1 MSSLDYLSISLSG
14 SIRDA
19 MKTIS
24 KNQRGLCFL
33 INNSQKLVG
42 VITDGDIRRF
52 LLNGKTLDTKLN
64 ELVLKDFS
72 FLRTGFTLSEA
83 QEKVQ
88 KFKVIPV
95 VDKTNKLV
103 DYVSLDRLHII
114 PLISTDFSGKELDYV
129 NDCLNSG
136 WVSSIGSYVNKF
148 QNAFNQKFGF
158 NYSLCVSSGT
168 TGLQLAFTTLGI
180 GINDEVIVPNF
191 TFAASINSIIHSNA
205 TPILVDVNSDS
216 ACVDIEIVK
225 KSITKKTKAILL
237 VHLYGNAC
245 NLDDFYKLREE
256 TGILIIEDCAE
267 ALGTRYKEKHVG
279 LYSDA
284 AIFSFFG
291 NKLITTGE
299 GGMVCFKDQNYYLKA
314 KKLSSHGMDPQKRY
328 WHEELGFNF
337 RMTNIQAALGLGQ
350 IERIDQFIKAKIII
364 SNLYIKYLSS
374 NKSINLQQISPDV
387 QSSYWLFTIFLNDNI
402 KIFRDEIIDYL
413 LAKGIETR
421 PCFYPLNEMPPY
433 KKYCNNDISNSINLA
448 YAGISLPTSIKMT
461 EMEVKF
467 VCQELINA
475 IKLFSKKKI
484 NYDKM

>member
-1 MSSLDYLSISLSG
+1 MASLDYLGISLSG

-19 MKTIS
+19 MEAIS
-24 KNQRGLCFL
+24 KNERGLCFL
-33 INNSQKLVG
+33 INKSKKLAG

-64 ELVLKDFS
+64 QLVLKDFS
-72 FLRTGFTLSEA
+72 FLKTGFTLNEA

-103 DYVSLDRLHII
+103 DYVSQDRLHII

-148 QNAFNQKFGF
+148 QNTFNQKLGF

-180 GINDEVIVPNF
+180 DLNDEVIVPNF
-191 TFAASINSIIHSNA
+191 TFAASINSIIHSKA

-225 KSITKKTKAILL
+225 KSITDKTKAILL

-279 LYSDA
+279 IYSDA

-299 GGMVCFKDQNYYLKA
+299 GGMVCFKDQNSYFKA

-328 WHEELGFNF
+328 WHDELGFNF

-350 IERIDQFIKAKIII
+350 IERIDEFIKAKIII

-374 NKSINLQQISPDV
+374 NNSIKLQKISPDV
-387 QSSYWLFTIFLNDNI
+387 QSSYWLFTIFLSDNI
-402 KIFRDEIIDYL
+402 KTFRDEIIDYL
-413 LAKGIETR
+413 LARGIETR

-448 YAGISLPTSIKMT
+448 YSGISLPTSIKMT
-461 EMEVKF
+461 EIEVKI

-475 IKLFSKKKI
+475 INLFSKEKI
-484 NYDKM
+484 NYDKI